1 MCKLSD
7 QCVSF
12 PVLFCFVNSQG
23 FAIRTLASHIN
34 CSLLTFCSYNKNS
47 VLPSASIT
55 LTWPTNRIIEGSGLS
70 KPLYGFS

>member
-34 CSLLTFCSYNKNS
+34 CSLLTFCSYINVVRN
-47 VLPSASIT
+47 
-55 LTWPTNRIIEGSGLS
+55 II
-70 KPLYGFS
+70 KTVYCHQPL

>member
-1 MCKLSD
+1 MHTECKKKFKSYKDLIVVRILYKIFLYKSTMCKLSD

-34 CSLLTFCSYNKNS
+34 CSLLTFCS
-47 VLPSASIT
+47 
-55 LTWPTNRIIEGSGLS
+55 
-70 KPLYGFS
+70 